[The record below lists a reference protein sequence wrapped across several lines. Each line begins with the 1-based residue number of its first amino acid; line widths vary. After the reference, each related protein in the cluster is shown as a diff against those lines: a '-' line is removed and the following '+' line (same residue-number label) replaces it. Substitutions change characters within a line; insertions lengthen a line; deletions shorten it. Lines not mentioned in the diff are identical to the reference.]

1 MNHLSITYSTPHPC
15 FNYIYNIL
23 LFRINPL
30 RCAAGAGVAAVGFP
44 FLLAGAG
51 FGVGGIGAGTFA
63 SSLMSWSAIANGGG
77 VPAGGLIA
85 YLQSLGAGGLTAFA
99 TTATG
104 KALLAIGCLVLI

>member
-1 MNHLSITYSTPHPC
+1 MTP
-15 FNYIYNIL
+15 FTIL

-30 RCAAGAGVAAVGFP
+30 RCAAVAVGCP
-44 FLLAGAG
+44 LLLAAAG

-77 VPAGGLIA
+77 VPASGFVA
-85 YLQSLGAGGLTAFA
+85 YLQSLGAGGLMGFA

-104 KALLAIGCLVLI
+104 KALLAIGCLELV